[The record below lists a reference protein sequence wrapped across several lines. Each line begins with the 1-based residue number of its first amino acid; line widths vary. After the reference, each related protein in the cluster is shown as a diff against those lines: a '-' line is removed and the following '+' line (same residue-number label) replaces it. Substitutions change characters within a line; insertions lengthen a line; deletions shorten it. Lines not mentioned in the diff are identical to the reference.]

1 MNIESLVVEKAMKAK
16 QICAEFALI
25 SDEDR
30 KNILKY
36 IANELREKSDY
47 IFLENQKDLSLAK
60 EKGIT
65 EALLDRLKLNE
76 ERIFNISNSVEKVAN
91 LPSTLGYIKTMWK
104 RPNGLMIGK
113 MVVPLGVVAIIYEAR
128 PNVTVD
134 AAALCIKSG
143 NTVILRGGSEA
154 INSNTALVN
163 VIQNAIEK
171 AGFSKEI
178 VQFIDVTDRKAVDEL
193 MKLYQY
199 IDVLIPRGG
208 PSLINYTI
216 ENSKIPVIQT
226 GAGNCHVYVDK
237 DADINKA
244 LKIVENAKISRPSV
258 CNAVETILVHNDIA
272 NEFLKKL
279 YLLLNNKV
287 EFRGCKKTLKILP
300 QIKPATDKDWETEY
314 LDYILAVKIV
324 EDVEE
329 AIKHINTY
337 SSKHSEAIVTENY
350 ITIRKFL
357 NEIDAAAVYV
367 NASTRFTD
375 GEEFGYGAEMGIS
388 TQKLHVRGPIGIE
401 DLTTYKYVILGNG
414 QVR

>member
-1 MNIESLVVEKAMKAK
+1 MDLENLVVEKAKKAK
-16 QICAEFALI
+16 QICREFSLI

-30 KNILKY
+30 KNILNY
-36 IANELREKSDY
+36 IARELREESDF
-47 IFLENQKDLSLAK
+47 ILTKNQIDLSLAK
-60 EKGIT
+60 EKGISK
-65 EALLDRLKLNE
+65 ALLDRLKLDDD
-76 ERIFNISNSVEKVAN
+76 RILNISKGVEKVAN
-91 LPSTLGYIKTMWK
+91 LPSTLGNIKTMWK
-104 RPNGLMIGK
+104 RPNGLIIGK
-113 MVVPLGVVAIIYEAR
+113 MVVPLGVVAVIYEAR

-134 AAALCIKSG
+134 ATALCIKSG

-154 INSNTALVN
+154 INSNKALVN
-163 VIQNAIEK
+163 VIQAAIEK
-171 AGFSKEI
+171 SGFSKEI

-193 MKLYQY
+193 VKLYQY
-199 IDVLIPRGG
+199 VDVLIPRGG
-208 PSLINYTI
+208 PSLINYAI

-237 DADINKA
+237 DADINMA

-258 CNAVETILVHNDIA
+258 CNAVETVLVHKDIA

-279 YLLLNNKV
+279 YELLKSKV
-287 EFRGCKKTLKILP
+287 EFRGCKKTLEILP
-300 QIKPATDKDWETEY
+300 HIKSASDVDWEEEY

-324 EDVEE
+324 EDVKE
-329 AIKHINTY
+329 AIQHINRYGT
-337 SSKHSEAIVTENY
+337 KHSEAIITENY
-350 ITIRKFL
+350 ITISNFL

-401 DLTTYKYVILGNG
+401 DLTTYKYIILGNG

>member
-1 MNIESLVVEKAMKAK
+1 M
-16 QICAEFALI
+16 
-25 SDEDR
+25 
-30 KNILKY
+30 
-36 IANELREKSDY
+36 
-47 IFLENQKDLSLAK
+47 
-60 EKGIT
+60 
-65 EALLDRLKLNE
+65 DRLKLNE

-91 LPSTLGYIKTMWK
+91 LPSTLGDIKTMWK

-216 ENSKIPVIQT
+216 ENSRIPVIQT

-272 NEFLKKL
+272 NEFLKKIIP
-279 YLLLNNKV
+279 
-287 EFRGCKKTLKILP
+287 F
-300 QIKPATDKDWETEY
+300 IK
-314 LDYILAVKIV
+314 
-324 EDVEE
+324 
-329 AIKHINTY
+329 
-337 SSKHSEAIVTENY
+337 
-350 ITIRKFL
+350 
-357 NEIDAAAVYV
+357 
-367 NASTRFTD
+367 
-375 GEEFGYGAEMGIS
+375 
-388 TQKLHVRGPIGIE
+388 
-401 DLTTYKYVILGNG
+401 
-414 QVR
+414 

>member
-16 QICAEFALI
+16 QICTEFALI
-25 SDEDR
+25 SDADR

-47 IFLENQKDLSLAK
+47 ILLENQKDLSLAK

-216 ENSKIPVIQT
+216 ENSRIPVIQT

>member
-1 MNIESLVVEKAMKAK
+1 M
-16 QICAEFALI
+16 
-25 SDEDR
+25 
-30 KNILKY
+30 LKY

-47 IFLENQKDLSLAK
+47 ILLENQKDLSLAK

-91 LPSTLGYIKTMWK
+91 LPSTLGDIKTMWK

-216 ENSKIPVIQT
+216 ENSRIPVIQT